1 MSPQLAYALRKVLI
15 QLVLSALGIF
25 AANQA
30 DLLNA
35 GGLDPL
41 VWGGIITAV
50 IAAATRTV
58 EGIRDGQR
66 ASGDTVIMQKSDVGF
81 EQVLTKAEVDTNA
94 HLVASVDGQD
104 PHKLEV
110 HVVRSSPVVVDP
122 FVTNGASFGEADD
135 GFPESKTK
143 TLTTL

>member
-1 MSPQLAYALRKVLI
+1 MSAQLAYALRKVLI

-66 ASGDTVIMQKSDVGF
+66 AAGDVAHMQRSDVGF
-81 EQVLTKAEVDTNA
+81 EQVLTKAEVEGTA
-94 HLVASVDGQD
+94 HLMAAVDGRD
-104 PHKLEV
+104 PSKLDV
-110 HVVRSSPVVVDP
+110 HVVRSNPVVGDP
-122 FVTNGASFGEADD
+122 LYTAGASSGAADD
-135 GFPESKTK
+135 GFPASKTK